1 MKTSEIS
8 TYQYLKNLQKQG
20 HPVVA
25 ERIVCAANM
34 FEDGTIVLGVRHGC
48 EIMLKSA
55 KAMGKANLLHTK
67 QGFYTNWQRFVSRE
81 EAMKIA
87 CEQGQLLRPEGTHNP
102 DVLYSE
108 CLY

>member
-1 MKTSEIS
+1 MS
-8 TYQYLKNLQKQG
+8 TYKYLVNLRNEG
-20 HPVVA
+20 HDVIS
-25 ERIVCAANM
+25 ERIVCAANV

-55 KAMGKANLLHTK
+55 KAMGKPDLLHTR

-81 EAMKIA
+81 EAMIIA
-87 CEQGQLLRPEGTHNP
+87 REQGQLFRPEGTHNP

-108 CLY
+108 RLY

>member
-1 MKTSEIS
+1 MGE
-8 TYQYLKNLQKQG
+8 TYKYLKERVTLG
-20 HPVVA
+20 HSVVT
-25 ERIVCAANM
+25 ERVVCAANE

-48 EIMLKSA
+48 EIMLASA
-55 KAMGKANLLHTK
+55 KKMGSKNLLKTE

-81 EAMKIA
+81 EAMVIDR
-87 CEQGQLLRPEGTHNP
+87 EQEQLFRPEGTHNL